1 MQSKLLLRL
10 LAAFILA
17 AVAACS
23 SNDEKQTAEASEKQL
38 YDVAQKQLE
47 SSNFSAAVTNLQLLE
62 SRYPFGAYAEQAQ
75 LEIIYAYYR
84 SFENEAAIAAAE
96 RFIRLHPQHPNVDYA
111 YYLKGLASYSQGKGL
126 FERFLPTDMTR
137 RDPGAARQSFNDF
150 AQLLARFPDSE
161 YVPDS
166 RARMVNLRNQLARYE
181 IHVANYY
188 FKRGA
193 YLAAANR
200 GRYVIE
206 NFQQSTAVPDALAVM
221 CQAYQLLGLDDLA
234 EDSRRVLAA
243 NYPEHPALNADGSFK
258 TDFNPEKMERSW
270 LNRLSFGL
278 FDRNEPLT
286 FDYRP

>member
-1 MQSKLLLRL
+1 MYNRFFPRIMIAFG
-10 LAAFILA
+10 LAAL
-17 AVAACS
+17 AACS
-23 SNDEKQTAEASEKQL
+23 SNDEKNEAEASEKQL
-38 YDVAQKQLE
+38 YDVAQKQLKTSNY
-47 SSNFSAAVTNLQLLE
+47 SSAITNLQLLE
-62 SRYPFGAYAEQAQ
+62 SRYPFGAFAEQAQ

-84 SFENEAAIAAAE
+84 SFETEAAIASAE

-111 YYLKGLASYSQGKGL
+111 YYLKGLASYSEGKGL

-161 YVPDS
+161 YVPDA
-166 RARMVNLRNQLARYE
+166 RARMVHLRNQLARYE

-200 GRYVIE
+200 GRYVVE
-206 NFQQSTAVPDALAVM
+206 NFQQSTAIPDALAVM
-221 CQAYQLLGLDDLA
+221 CQAYQLLDLPDLA
-234 EDSRRVLAA
+234 EDARQVLA
-243 NYPEHPALNADGSFK
+243 NNHPTHPALDKDGRFK
-258 TDFNPEKMERSW
+258 TDFNPENLQRSW
-270 LNRLSFGL
+270 INRLSFGL
-278 FDRNEPLT
+278 LDRNEPLT

>member
-1 MQSKLLLRL
+1 MLKKSITVAVAALLLTAL
-10 LAAFILA
+10 
-17 AVAACS
+17 VACS
-23 SNDEKQTAEASEKQL
+23 SNDKKEEAEASEKQL
-38 YDVAQKQLE
+38 YDIAQKQLT
-47 SSNFSAAVTNLQLLE
+47 SNNYTSAVSNLQLLE

-84 SFENEAAIAAAE
+84 SYETEAAIAAAE
-96 RFIRLHPQHPNVDYA
+96 RFIRLHPQHPNIDYA

-150 AQLLARFPDSE
+150 AQLLARFPNSE
-161 YVPDS
+161 YVPDA

-200 GRYVIE
+200 GRYVVE
-206 NFQQSTAVPDALAVM
+206 NFQKSTAIPDALAVM

-234 EDSRRVLAA
+234 EDSREVLAS
-243 NYPEHPALNADGSFK
+243 NYPQHPALNKDGSFK
-258 TDFNPEKMERSW
+258 TAFNPERLDRSW
-270 LNRLSFGL
+270 VNRLSFGL